1 MRKKMILNNV
11 KIYGESNDVNIFVEG
26 KMISHIE
33 AGNKENNSNQ
43 NELQLH
49 FENAIAFPGLI
60 NSHDHLEFNLFP
72 QFGDR
77 LFNNYL
83 QWSNCTSEKYKT
95 EINKVLQIP
104 MQQRVL
110 WGIYK
115 NLLCGVT
122 TVVHHGVKIAVDN
135 AEINIFQDYL
145 FLHSIGLEKWWK
157 YKLNKPSSKKIFV
170 IHLGEGRDEYA
181 RKEIDK
187 LICWNLFKKE
197 IVAVH
202 GVAMDQQQARSFKAL
217 VWCPASNFFM
227 LNETAKIDMLKKYL
241 PIVFG
246 TDSTLTAEWN
256 LWEHLRLAKRKS
268 SIGDDELFNM
278 LTTTPAQVWGLK
290 DHGAIKK
297 DHVADIVIAEKIQDN
312 FSELNP
318 EDILLILKNGEIKLF
333 DKKLLSQLEAGN
345 FNKKN
350 YSEISIKNSKK
361 YVHGNLPGLIT
372 EIKKYYS
379 EAKFPVAV

>member
-11 KIYGESNDVNIFVEG
+11 KIYTENNAVNIYVDG
-26 KMISHIE
+26 RKISSIE
-33 AGNKENNSNQ
+33 ANNKWNNSNQ
-43 NELQLH
+43 KELKLH

-83 QWSNCTSEKYKT
+83 QWSNYTSEKYKA

-104 MQQRVL
+104 MKLRIL

-122 TVVHHGVKIAVDN
+122 TVVHHGEKITVDDP
-135 AEINIFQDYL
+135 EIDIFQDYHL
-145 FLHSIGLEKWWK
+145 LHSVGLEKKWK
-157 YKLNKPSSKKIFV
+157 RKLNKPSSKKMFV
-170 IHLGEGRDEYA
+170 IHVGEGIDEYA
-181 RKEIDK
+181 QKEIDK
-187 LICWNLFKKE
+187 LIRWNIFKKE

-227 LNETAKIDMLKKYL
+227 LNETVKVDMLKNFL
-241 PIVFG
+241 PIIFG
-246 TDSTLTAEWN
+246 TDSTLTADWN
-256 LWEHLRLAKRKS
+256 LWEHLRLAKKRS
-268 SIGDDELFNM
+268 SISDNELFDM
-278 LTTTPAQVWGLK
+278 LTATPAKILNLENY
-290 DHGAIKK
+290 GAIKK
-297 DHVADIVIAEKIQDN
+297 DHVADIVIAENKN
-312 FSELNP
+312 GSFFELDP
-318 EDILLILKNGEIKLF
+318 EDILLILKDGKIKLF
-333 DKKLLSQLEAGN
+333 DEKLLSQLESED

-350 YSEISIKNSKK
+350 YSEVSINNSKK
-361 YVHGNLPGLIT
+361 YIHGNLPDLIT
-372 EIKKYYS
+372 EIKKYYP
-379 EAKFPVAV
+379 EAKFPMSI